1 MKKSH
6 LPDSVWIPLS
16 NLVPPRQSPAHEA
29 SPSHGRVFPWVP
41 QNNACGTM
49 PSELVADSPHNERN
63 GNGEKNRKV
72 SSVDAFRKKEER
84 PPPPPWAL
92 RDGSDT
98 NGIGRRG
105 RGREGGA
112 TKHSP
117 PPVSITP
124 LKQRGTCTWAAS
136 LTLFLSLSL
145 AFSLH
150 VSLPPSLSISL
161 FLSHSP
167 SFSPFLSFF
176 LSLFLSL
183 PPTSSL
189 FFPLIDSFSLFLPL
203 PLPFSPFLTP
213 SLSYSHCPVKAGVT
227 VVGWCCRLTQRVGED
242 RG

>member
-1 MKKSH
+1 MRTQKHEERRGKNNKTTKIYKKAKESGQVAWDEGGGARHEQSGKMEKGCRMKKSH

-84 PPPPPWAL
+84 PPPPWAL

-105 RGREGGA
+105 RGRGGG
-112 TKHSP
+112 H
-117 PPVSITP
+117 
-124 LKQRGTCTWAAS
+124 
-136 LTLFLSLSL
+136 
-145 AFSLH
+145 
-150 VSLPPSLSISL
+150 
-161 FLSHSP
+161 
-167 SFSPFLSFF
+167 
-176 LSLFLSL
+176 
-183 PPTSSL
+183 
-189 FFPLIDSFSLFLPL
+189 
-203 PLPFSPFLTP
+203 
-213 SLSYSHCPVKAGVT
+213 
-227 VVGWCCRLTQRVGED
+227 
-242 RG
+242 